1 MWFQKKRVRTNV
13 TDDHYSQTLGTEF
26 GTIVREFI
34 GAGRGNSRHDF
45 RTSVSIRMQSR
56 DASHN
61 WIYTLENVIE
71 PHQPWCED
79 ALLFEWNASIVAAC
93 GEHIVLLNLETGSV
107 VWDRV
112 WGNSVIVSMCLHDG
126 SLYVLYDY
134 CGFESPDGMSDDRNT
149 STSNLVKLAFNG
161 DVIWRASRRWDR
173 EDYTGFNIEKDRL
186 FATTWDSFCCTI
198 DMQSG
203 VITSTV
209 FTK

>member
-1 MWFQKKRVRTNV
+1 
-13 TDDHYSQTLGTEF
+13 
-26 GTIVREFI
+26 
-34 GAGRGNSRHDF
+34 
-45 RTSVSIRMQSR
+45 
-56 DASHN
+56 
-61 WIYTLENVIE
+61 
-71 PHQPWCED
+71 
-79 ALLFEWNASIVAAC
+79 
-93 GEHIVLLNLETGSV
+93 
-107 VWDRV
+107 
-112 WGNSVIVSMCLHDG
+112 MCLHDG

-149 STSNLVKLAFNG
+149 PTSNLVKLAFNG

-173 EDYTGFNIEKDRL
+173 DDYTGFHIEKDRL